1 MKRLLPIFFCI
12 IFFSC
17 GKDHNKSTTDDSSFP
32 TLQYKVD
39 GVLQQYSGQSNST
52 DPQSIIAVKHL
63 NGTIFGDTYYQV
75 TAQKGVNNLL
85 SFSIGTDSLRTGT
98 YKGKPLL
105 TFILVGGNEYTILDS
120 TQIFDIV
127 ITKNRTGIIDGNF
140 SGRLYWYTDPNI
152 PNSVSV
158 TEGEFK
164 NVKITY

>member
-1 MKRLLPIFFCI
+1 MKKLLPIFFCI
-12 IFFSC
+12 ILFSC

-39 GVLQQYSGQSNST
+39 GVLQQYSGEVNST
-52 DPQSIIAVKHL
+52 DPQGIIAVKHL
-63 NGTIFGDTYYQV
+63 KGSMFSDTYYQL
-75 TAQKGVNNLL
+75 TAQKGVSNLL
-85 SFSIGTDSLRTGT
+85 SFSIGTDSLQTGT
-98 YKGKPLL
+98 YKGEPLL
-105 TFILVGGNEYTILDS
+105 TFILVSGNEYTILDS

-140 SGRLYWYTDPNI
+140 SGRLYWYNDPNI

-164 NVKITY
+164 NVKVTY